1 MASIINNK
9 ELVVTYGDTNYRCY
23 YDSTLAKRNYLLI
36 DISKQKIVSKSDN
49 PLDFDEIV
57 WKSIDK

>member
-9 ELVVTYGDTNYRCY
+9 KLVVTYNNTNYCCY
-23 YDSTLAKRNYLLI
+23 HDSTLAKKNYLLI